1 MRALSKSL
9 LYPHPPYSH
18 NYDTRTCWLGAGTRY
33 DVASDYFLL
42 VLYVLRVPP
51 LSVQSER
58 YSNVS
63 TNQLPLLVQNGD
75 QMALFMNA
83 LRRRYKK
90 LVGAT
95 TVLQAT
101 VDDAAPVIA
110 HAYCHPSYNGSLTLT
125 IVNPTSSSATVD
137 LRSNGRLLSGPAQQR
152 TAWVFTAPAGNL
164 SSSFPVLNGR
174 QPLRIEADGSLPPM
188 EGAEAFDDD
197 GTFAVPALSWSFH
210 VVASDLPAC
219 QHAMQPL

>member
-1 MRALSKSL
+1 MPSQSPCSIPIHLTVTIMIQGLVGWGQARATMWRATTSCLSCTFSACRHYLYSL
-9 LYPHPPYSH
+9 
-18 NYDTRTCWLGAGTRY
+18 NDTQMYRL
-33 DVASDYFLL
+33 
-42 VLYVLRVPP
+42 
-51 LSVQSER
+51 
-58 YSNVS
+58 
-63 TNQLPLLVQNGD
+63 TNCPLLVSNGD
-75 QMALFMNA
+75 QMAFLNA
-83 LRRRYKK
+83 SRSSYKK

-101 VDDAAPVIA
+101 VDEAAPVIA